1 MADAISFNP
10 DENWDA
16 VLTFLPDGWEEKA
29 KELGA
34 LLRCRGFAD
43 AEALLRTLLIHLAD
57 GCSLRETA
65 VRAKYGKVASISD
78 VALLKRLK
86 ASGEWLRWLA
96 EQTMTTWIEKQPSVI
111 FGSNLNLRIIDGSCV
126 QEPGSTGST
135 WRIHYSICLPSLRC
149 DEVYVTSPKVG
160 ESFKQFTVH
169 PGDLFLA
176 DRGFAKRAGIGHVV
190 DGGGNVLVRLNLTN
204 TPLLGVDSNPFSLLA
219 HLRTLTGM
227 EMGDWD
233 VWVAHNNT
241 LIPGRVCAIKKNKP
255 DTEKARR
262 KVLMNASDKGQLVR
276 PETVESAAYIFVFT
290 TLDRRFNPTTI
301 LEIYRGRWQI
311 ELTFKRLKSI
321 IGIGHLKKTDLEAAK
336 AWIHGKLLVAFL
348 IEALIVAAER
358 FFPWGY
364 PICKTYPEVAMPLE
378 RNLINASSS

>member
-1 MADAISFNP
+1 MADTVFLSL
-10 DENWDA
+10 DENWDV

-43 AEALLRTLLIHLAD
+43 AGALLRTLLIHLAD
-57 GCSLRETA
+57 GCSLRETV
-65 VRAKYGKVASISD
+65 VRAKYGEVASISD

-96 EQTMTTWIEKQPSVI
+96 AQTMATWVEKQPSAI
-111 FGSNLNLRIIDGSCV
+111 FGSDLNIRVIDGSCV

-135 WRIHYSICLPSLRC
+135 WRIHYSICLPSLQC

-176 DRGFAKRAGIGHVV
+176 DRGFAHRAGIGHVI

-204 TPLLGVDSNPFSLLA
+204 IPLLGADGNPFSLLA
-219 HLRTLTGM
+219 NLRTLAGT

-262 KVLMNASDKGQLVR
+262 KVLMDGSRKGHLVR
-276 PETVESAAYIFVFT
+276 PETVESAAYVFVFT

-301 LEIYRGRWQI
+301 LEIYRGCWQI

-321 IGIGHLKKTDLEAAK
+321 IGLGHLKKTDLEAAK

-358 FFPWGY
+358 FSPWGH
-364 PICKTYPEVAMPLE
+364 PICKTFPEVAMPLE